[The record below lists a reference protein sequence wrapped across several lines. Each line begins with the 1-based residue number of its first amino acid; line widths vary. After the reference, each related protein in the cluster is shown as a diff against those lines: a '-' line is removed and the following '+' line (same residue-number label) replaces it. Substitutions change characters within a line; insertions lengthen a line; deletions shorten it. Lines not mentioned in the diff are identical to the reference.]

1 MKQDEYAKRAE
12 KELKSKIKLFKNAL
26 KNEET
31 KNEFLDCICGSE
43 IIIRLELFLP
53 SDDPENFVDGLFL
66 YMNSTGEIIDAEYY
80 FRDSQNGAIT
90 RLSEDDLDVVRELFQ
105 DSFSLEIE

>member
-1 MKQDEYAKRAE
+1 MKQDEYARRAE
-12 KELKSKIKLFKNAL
+12 KELKSRINLFKNAL
-26 KNEET
+26 KTEKT

-66 YMNSTGEIIDAEYY
+66 YMNSEGEIVDAEYY
-80 FRDSQNGAIT
+80 FRDSHNGAIT
-90 RLSEDDLDVVRELFQ
+90 RLSEDDLNVIRDLFQ
-105 DSFSLEIE
+105 ESFSLEID